1 MDHLWSPWRYRYITE
16 AHTKTACVFC
26 DIAASTD
33 DAANLVLHRSEHNFL
48 VLNRYPYSSGHLMI
62 VPYQHAGSLT
72 AVPSETTAEMMALMR
87 RCEQMLS
94 EVYKPDGLNLGMNIG
109 ASAGAGIAGHI
120 HMHMLP
126 RWSGDANF
134 MTTVAETRVLPED
147 LAVTYSKLKDACA
160 RW

>member
-1 MDHLWSPWRYRYITE
+1 MP
-16 AHTKTACVFC
+16 A
-26 DIAASTD
+26 
-33 DAANLVLHRSEHNFL
+33 
-48 VLNRYPYSSGHLMI
+48 
-62 VPYQHAGSLT
+62 SLT

-94 EVYKPDGLNLGMNIG
+94 EVYTARRAKLGMNIG